1 MKKKKKQPTKTA
13 KLKIQ
18 WKKNGRNLSDYRAE
32 IWREGK
38 YGRKI
43 KRLENSP
50 KDLITER
57 MFRVGKETR
66 ERTRE
71 FSRYEEIGLQIVRT

>member
-32 IWREGK
+32 I
-38 YGRKI
+38 
-43 KRLENSP
+43 
-50 KDLITER
+50 
-57 MFRVGKETR
+57 
-66 ERTRE
+66 
-71 FSRYEEIGLQIVRT
+71 